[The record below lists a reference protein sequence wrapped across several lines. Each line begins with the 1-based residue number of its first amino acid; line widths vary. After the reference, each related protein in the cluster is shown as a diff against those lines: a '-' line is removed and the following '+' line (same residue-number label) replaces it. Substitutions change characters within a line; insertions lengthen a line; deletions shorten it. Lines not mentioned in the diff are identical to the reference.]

1 MSIIQIFH
9 GQGSN
14 KRLFKITS
22 NQRLK
27 KRIEVCIRTNLGN
40 GLNIFFLL
48 TNTSARGN
56 ECQIYHKL
64 ISINKFEIFF
74 EKHFIGKHI
83 LKKSIFTRKTSFDTL
98 KKLSNLW
105 IFSHLDNRN
114 YYLPVQFPDLVGA
127 ARGWGRFA
135 EISPTVREICVIVLT

>member
-40 GLNIFFLL
+40 GLNIFFYSL
-48 TNTSARGN
+48 T
-56 ECQIYHKL
+56 Q
-64 ISINKFEIFF
+64 
-74 EKHFIGKHI
+74 
-83 LKKSIFTRKTSFDTL
+83 
-98 KKLSNLW
+98 
-105 IFSHLDNRN
+105 
-114 YYLPVQFPDLVGA
+114 
-127 ARGWGRFA
+127 
-135 EISPTVREICVIVLT
+135 VREEMNVKYIIS